1 MTTLNINGTKGS
13 GNQGFKQVEKDTWSS
28 IYLPAICACILMT
41 IDLFLAVSCSKKS
54 DTAAKISEP
63 AAPAVTKPDPTTTAA
78 RPAEAPKK
86 AQEQMH
92 RPASTT
98 AASRTEE

>member
-41 IDLFLAVSCSKKS
+41 VVLFLAVSCSKKS
-54 DTAAKISEP
+54 DTAAKISAP
-63 AAPAVTKPDPTTTAA
+63 SAPAVTNPAPSTAA
-78 RPAEAPKK
+78 PKPPEETKKRGAKKRPPPK
-86 AQEQMH
+86 
-92 RPASTT
+92 TT
-98 AASRTEE
+98 